1 MICSWL
7 YTLMCMIIESSRI
20 LESLLT
26 CLTCKNHSFF
36 LILRLELVRKFLEM
50 NADEMDESISLTNIF
65 IITSL
70 ARTLERLLC
79 FKSLR
84 MLKLHM
90 NIKNTLLRE
99 ALTAMLAC
107 MRKNSIMA
115 SKMIVHR
122 RLIFSREIAMIANEF
137 SVVILVIYENHL

>member
-1 MICSWL
+1 
-7 YTLMCMIIESSRI
+7 MIIESSRI

-36 LILRLELVRKFLEM
+36 LALRFELVREFLEM

-99 ALTAMLAC
+99 ALTAMLTC
-107 MRKNSIMA
+107 MRKNSIMT
-115 SKMIVHR
+115 SKMIVHG
-122 RLIFSREIAMIANEF
+122 RLIFSREIAMIANKF